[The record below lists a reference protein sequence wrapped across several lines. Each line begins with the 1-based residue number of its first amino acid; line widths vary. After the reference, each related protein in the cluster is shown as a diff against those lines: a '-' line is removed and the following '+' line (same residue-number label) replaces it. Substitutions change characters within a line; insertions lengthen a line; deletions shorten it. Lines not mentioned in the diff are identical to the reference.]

1 MRMASRI
8 LSRST
13 WALAALLLASCESRK
28 QSDVSSR
35 SIEGP
40 SAVVDEQSAAAS
52 DPARAPAATASA
64 GADEDPP
71 AEAAD
76 VSADGVYENA
86 GPPEDYGLIKTSDA
100 PPDPSSLTL
109 HALAGYV
116 VVAVYDKPDMK
127 ATKLG
132 YLRLGHR
139 SKVTKAVQGEGCS
152 GSWHQLPSGGYACS
166 GRGLVVDAD
175 RPPYLHR
182 TPPPPDE
189 SAAMPYAYA
198 YVRKWNSP
206 MFYRIP
212 NREEQ
217 EEAARRRAL
226 LEAERTGE
234 PPPGSESAAPTPKP
248 PDAPA
253 AREPSDATKEVEAS
267 DSLPSVTDDAA
278 PPAEAKSDDAGAE
291 PTTADAK
298 PAETEPADVKPA
310 DAKPAET
317 EPADAKPADAVA
329 KNVEP
334 EPIRLPLSPD
344 KSWLERGYY
353 LSLGDK
359 ETENGTSWWRTARN
373 GYVEASAVAQ
383 IAGEDFEGKAL
394 DGGESFP
401 FGWVMSK
408 DGTKVFELDD
418 HRKLKTTGTLERRT
432 FVDASEET
440 EVGGETYMITTGG
453 QLIRKDDLRLAEPQ
467 PLPEGLQPWERW
479 IDVDL
484 DQQML
489 VAYEGTQPVFTT
501 LVSSGRKGPPGDSYE
516 TPTGRWR
523 IYSKH
528 ISTTMSGNTASDGTY
543 SIQDVPWTMY
553 FNGDFALHGAFW
565 HQGFGRVRSHG
576 CVNLGP
582 TDARWLF
589 GWTTPFVPEGWHGV
603 HAHEGSPGTTVI
615 VRKHDPTRGS

>member
-8 LSRST
+8 LSCST
-13 WALAALLLASCESRK
+13 WAVAALLLASCESRN
-28 QSDVSSR
+28 QTDVSSR
-35 SIEGP
+35 SLEGP

-52 DPARAPAATASA
+52 DSAGAAAATEASA
-64 GADEDPP
+64 GEQEDPP

-132 YLRLGHR
+132 YLRLGR
-139 SKVTKAVQGEGCS
+139 RLKVTKAVQGEGCS
-152 GSWHQLPSGGYACS
+152 GTWHQLPSGGYACS

-217 EEAARRRAL
+217 AEATRRRAL

-234 PPPGSESAAPTPKP
+234 PPPGSKPAAPASKP
-248 PDAPA
+248 PNVPAPV
-253 AREPSDATKEVEAS
+253 ETSDAAKEVEAS
-267 DSLPSVTDDAA
+267 GALPSVTDEPA

-291 PTTADAK
+291 PATAG
-298 PAETEPADVKPA
+298 
-310 DAKPAET
+310 
-317 EPADAKPADAVA
+317 AKPADAEAKPADAQPADAEAKPGEAVA
-329 KNVEP
+329 KNAEPAPEP

-359 ETENGTSWWRTARN
+359 EIDNGTSWWRTARN

-383 IAGEDFEGKAL
+383 IAGEDFEGKVL
-394 DGGESFP
+394 DGGSFP
-401 FGWVMSK
+401 FGWVMAK

-418 HRKLKTTGTLERRT
+418 HRNLKAAGNLERRT
-432 FVDASEET
+432 FVDGSEET
-440 EVGGETYMITTGG
+440 EVGGKTYMITTGG
-453 QLIRKDDLRLAEPQ
+453 QLIRKDALRLAEPQ

-553 FNGDFALHGAFW
+553 FHGDFALHGAFW

-589 GWTTPFVPEGWHGV
+589 GWTTPFVPDGWHGV

-615 VRKHDPTRGS
+615 VRKRDQTRGS